1 MTSKME
7 AAATWEAIDSL
18 TPWDRNPRKNDHAVQ
33 TVADSIRRFGFGSPI
48 LARSAD
54 RVVIGGHTRLKAA
67 KKLGMDKVPVRFLDL
82 DPAEAAALALADN
95 KLGELAEWDDDAVA
109 EILGEL
115 EQQGT
120 PIDGLG
126 WDDDELKALL
136 GDGLEAAPGEAEE
149 QEIADKWEVLVVV
162 SGEEEQARAID
173 WIEQGGFKCQ
183 PLIS

>member
-1 MTSKME
+1 
-7 AAATWEAIDSL
+7 
-18 TPWDRNPRKNDHAVQ
+18 
-33 TVADSIRRFGFGSPI
+33 
-48 LARSAD
+48 
-54 RVVIGGHTRLKAA
+54 
-67 KKLGMDKVPVRFLDL
+67 
-82 DPAEAAALALADN
+82 
-95 KLGELAEWDDDAVA
+95 VA

-136 GDGLEAAPGEAEE
+136 GDGIEAAPQEAEE

-173 WIEQGGFKCQ
+173 WIEQGGFRCQ